1 MCDCKAE
8 YEFEGEERIKTGWYG
23 CKIDSKMKRVKEQIN
38 VIVNV
43 KEAEVSVGGK
53 EQIDVDR
60 KVRQMV
66 QK

>member
-1 MCDCKAE
+1 M
-8 YEFEGEERIKTGWYG
+8 FEGEERTKTGWYV
-23 CKIDSKMKRVKEQIN
+23 CKVDSEMKRVKEQIN

-43 KEAEVSVGGK
+43 TEAEVSVGGK

-60 KVRQMV
+60 KVRQTV